1 MENIINRMSGQ
12 GTNFYLASQRC
23 GEKRPLNVEEVQWLM
38 IPEITCMALSIE
50 LNLKAMMSYE
60 KKDKPNIHNIEKL
73 LKSLNGKTQA
83 EIIKYAKYETSQFW
97 SEIKLINNAFEDWRY
112 IYEKGV
118 FEFNPT
124 LIFKLGDACQKIT
137 TEMIR

>member
-1 MENIINRMSGQ
+1 MENETKRISDQ

-23 GEKRPLNVEEVQWLM
+23 GEKRPLNETQIQWLM

-60 KKDKPNIHNIEKL
+60 NKDKRETHNIESL

-83 EIIKYAKYETSQFW
+83 KIISYTEFQSSQFW
-97 SEIKLINNAFEDWRY
+97 SDIKIINNAFEEWRY
-112 IYEKGV
+112 VYEKG
-118 FEFNPT
+118 EFNFDPT
-124 LIFKLGDACQKIT
+124 LIFKLGDACQKLTSETIS
-137 TEMIR
+137 